1 MIAKRNTRKR
11 VVNKAIVRGF
21 RAIPTSEAS
30 LHLNS
35 ELSAPSRSRTQR
47 PHLPHHR
54 LRPPE
59 TNPPTTSKT
68 SICTCT
74 TEAPRPHHT
83 WSTQS
88 ILSGTK
94 SPWSC
99 TKRGS
104 SCVNLEGFG
113 GYADA
118 TGCGVFRRRGSR
130 GDAGR
135 DVFVGTERYTH
146 THAHTHYPS
155 SWIPASP
162 SSWIA
167 HFSTP
172 RTVWRLRFRSI
183 PFISILSVLSPI
195 SPHTARLPTS
205 PSSPL
210 PHESQDTQSIPHH
223 RPRHLINLL
232 MRVPLPIRLTCRQGI
247 TQ

>member
-146 THAHTHYPS
+146 TRTHTLSIVLDPRVSVVMDRAFQHTTHSLAS
-155 SWIPASP
+155 SLPFNSLHFDSLRPIPYLA
-162 SSWIA
+162 
-167 HFSTP
+167 T
-172 RTVWRLRFRSI
+172 
-183 PFISILSVLSPI
+183 
-195 SPHTARLPTS
+195 
-205 PSSPL
+205 
-210 PHESQDTQSIPHH
+210 H
-223 RPRHLINLL
+223 RPPPHL
-232 MRVPLPIRLTCRQGI
+232 PFFAAAA
-247 TQ
+247 